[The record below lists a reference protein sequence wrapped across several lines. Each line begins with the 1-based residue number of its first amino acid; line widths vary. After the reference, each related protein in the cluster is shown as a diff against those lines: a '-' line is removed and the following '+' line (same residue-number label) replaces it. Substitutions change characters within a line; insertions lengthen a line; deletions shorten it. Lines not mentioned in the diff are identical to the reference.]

1 MKKFLVLVISLMLF
15 VGCGPSTSSSSQSS
29 STKNATEI
37 RESNRDKNNGDDSKI
52 REINEAYAVI
62 GDEDKRK
69 EYDDQNSMGGFGNMF
84 SGFGNGFSGFNFK
97 QMARDINMNI
107 TITLEEAYYGCKHP
121 INVNGK
127 LYTVDVPKG
136 ITNGRMLRIEGL
148 GQAGYNIYGQP
159 AKGDLIVRVN
169 VQTSD
174 KFSLTSMT
182 NGTTVLEMMQAI
194 DWIDAILGTEM
205 VVKVFDRDVK
215 VRVPKFTQNG
225 GYVMVGGQGF
235 HKYNSD
241 ELGSLRVNFI
251 VRMPKSL
258 TDAQIKQLQKIK
270 ESLD

>member
-1 MKKFLVLVISLMLF
+1 MSKNYYDVLGVKK
-15 VGCGPSTSSSSQSS
+15 T
-29 STKNATEI
+29 ATQDEI
-37 RESNRDKNNGDDSKI
+37 KKSYRELCKKYHPDKNNGDDSKI

-62 GDEDKRK
+62 GDEEKRK
-69 EYDDQNSMGGFGNMF
+69 EYDVQNSMDGFGH
-84 SGFGNGFSGFNFK
+84 GFSGFNFR
-97 QMARDINMNI
+97 QMARDINMSI
-107 TITLEEAYYGCKHP
+107 TITIEDAYYGCKYP
-121 INVNGK
+121 VNVNGT
-127 LYTVDVPKG
+127 LYTVEIPKG
-136 ITNGRMLRIEGL
+136 VINGKILKIEGL
-148 GQAGYNIYGQP
+148 GQSGYNIYGQP
-159 AKGDLIVRVN
+159 AKGDLIVRIN
-169 VQTSD
+169 VQSTD

-205 VVKVFDRDVK
+205 TVKVFDRDVK

-241 ELGSLRVNFI
+241 EFGSLRVNFI

-270 ESLD
+270 ESLN